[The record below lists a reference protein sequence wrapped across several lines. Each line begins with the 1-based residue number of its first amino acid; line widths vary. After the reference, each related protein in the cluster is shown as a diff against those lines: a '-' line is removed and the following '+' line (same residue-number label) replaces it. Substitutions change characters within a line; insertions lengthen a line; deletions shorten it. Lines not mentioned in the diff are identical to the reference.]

1 MGRKPR
7 LKVPKTLAEI
17 EERSALLARELAG
30 IDTTE
35 RDRIGRLAVSAG
47 LSELAL
53 SDDELAAGFRD
64 LAASFR
70 VARGPSR
77 RHRIRQQLLLLER
90 KRRMLA
96 GADRRVA
103 RRADTAGKF
112 KLGGLIVLAG
122 LRDLPESVLLGGLIE
137 LRRRIGDS
145 REAARLREIGA
156 REFERRRSARS
167 VSDR

>member
-1 MGRKPR
+1 
-7 LKVPKTLAEI
+7 
-17 EERSALLARELAG
+17 
-30 IDTTE
+30 
-35 RDRIGRLAVSAG
+35 
-47 LSELAL
+47 
-53 SDDELAAGFRD
+53 
-64 LAASFR
+64 
-70 VARGPSR
+70 
-77 RHRIRQQLLLLER
+77 
-90 KRRMLA
+90 MLA